1 MDDAQ
6 ALQPLISAARQHA
19 PPPRRPQLNAP
30 QDPPMA
36 DTPSDAF
43 KTGESEVEAMTTQEA
58 LRMYAPQQKIRDKIV
73 ADFKKGLS
81 PEDIATKHEVA
92 ASTVQVVIK
101 RYQQFEGLSLSKSSR
116 YRRKKKAE
124 AEEAARK
131 ANQPEQTDSCAEADF
146 IRMRNQGA
154 CVACTVKFQKVALGK
169 LEKNGANSKRAR
181 TQHGS
186 REALTCYKEPITYP
200 AGLFPFIPA
209 GSGPRVKDYGWAIS

>member
-1 MDDAQ
+1 
-6 ALQPLISAARQHA
+6 
-19 PPPRRPQLNAP
+19 
-30 QDPPMA
+30 MA

-181 TQHGS
+181 TQHGC
-186 REALTCYKEPITYP
+186 RNC
-200 AGLFPFIPA
+200 
-209 GSGPRVKDYGWAIS
+209 RVHLCRRGYCWDIFHKHAKP